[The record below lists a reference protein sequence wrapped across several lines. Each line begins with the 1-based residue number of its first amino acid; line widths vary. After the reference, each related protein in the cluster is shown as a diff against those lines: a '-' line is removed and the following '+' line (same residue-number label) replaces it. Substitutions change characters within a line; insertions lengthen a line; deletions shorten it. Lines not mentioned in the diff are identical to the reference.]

1 MSKHYD
7 VMVYD
12 DAVNDLNTETM
23 AYRNKVERWYKNSL
37 QLRHSPHISRIRI
50 IGTRWHF
57 NDLYSRIITKEKKYR
72 AALLQRGKKVKPRY
86 WLYIRCVV
94 EKTDRK
100 GREIVRKQN
109 VLPIWPERFT
119 DETIEDLLVE
129 NGSYIFSCQYMNN
142 PLPDE
147 DTIFKHDQIK
157 IISFFE
163 IPEATTNFLA
173 LDLAVDEKEE
183 SDYSAIVVASF
194 DSESRMYIREIIRAK
209 MLPKKALDI
218 IAHLVSKWN
227 IRKVAI
233 ETHAFQKT
241 VLSYYKEYAARE
253 GWNIPWVE
261 MQRARTSKTRRFLAF
276 QPRVERGDF
285 FVEEGIA
292 HTDDLIE
299 EMTTFSFDH
308 LPSYDDILDCVADL
322 EQIYY
327 SAPKEETTVQDHGTY
342 DGFYGSIYEPDDEWS
357 PNYSPRGGNRIN
369 SNVSRVA

>member
-1 MSKHYD
+1 
-7 VMVYD
+7 
-12 DAVNDLNTETM
+12 M
-23 AYRNKVERWYKNSL
+23 AYRNKVERWYRNSL
-37 QLRHSPHISRIRI
+37 QLRHSPHVSRIRI

-57 NDLYSRIITKEKKYR
+57 NDLYSRIITREKKFR
-72 AALLQRGKKVKPRY
+72 ASLLQRKKKIKPRY

-94 EKTDRK
+94 EKAPPGK
-100 GREIVRKQN
+100 GRDIARKQN
-109 VLPIWPERFT
+109 VLPIWPQRFN

-157 IISFFE
+157 RISFFE
-163 IPEATTNFLA
+163 IPEVTTNFLA
-173 LDLAVDEKEE
+173 IDLAVDEKEE

-194 DSESRMYIREIIRAK
+194 DSESKMYVREIVRTK
-209 MLPKKALDI
+209 MLPKKALDVI
-218 IAHLVSKWN
+218 HHLVEKWN
-227 IRKVAI
+227 VRKVAI

-261 MQRARTSKTRRFLAF
+261 MQRARTSKVRRFLAF

-285 FVEEGIA
+285 YVEEGIA
-292 HTDDLIE
+292 HFDDLVE

-308 LPSYDDILDCVADL
+308 LPSYDDILDCLADI

-327 SAPKEETTVQDHGTY
+327 SATKEEVVPIDVATY
-342 DGFYGSIYEPDDEWS
+342 EGFYDKLYGSIYEPEYEWETRVS
-357 PNYSPRGGNRIN
+357 SMGPNRLS
-369 SNVSRVA
+369 SVA